1 MTSLLDS
8 MLIALQY
15 AAIGLALFIV
25 SYASNM
31 CFSIYYNIKVLGE
44 TFNKSKLLNS
54 GFKILTFGIGTFLMT
69 VATVGIPEFANLT
82 GIELPEEYVKVFS
95 TLAIA
100 GVFIY
105 CSCKYILESF
115 GKFKK
120 ILDAGNFIHNI
131 ENDIKKEK
139 NNEVQNKEN

>member
-15 AAIGLALFIV
+15 AATGLALFII

-44 TFNKSKLLNS
+44 TFNKSKILNS
-54 GFKILTFGIGTFLMT
+54 IFKILTFGVGTFLMA

-82 GIELPEEYVKVFS
+82 GIKLPEEYVKVFS

-105 CSCKYILESF
+105 CSCKYILEAF

-120 ILDAGNFIHNI
+120 ILDKGDFIHNI
-131 ENDIKKEK
+131 EKEN
-139 NNEVQNKEN
+139 NNEIKNEQN

>member
-25 SYASNM
+25 SYTSNM

-54 GFKILTFGIGTFLMT
+54 GFKVLTFGIGTFLMT

-105 CSCKYILESF
+105 CSCKYILEAF
-115 GKFKK
+115 GKVNK
-120 ILDAGNFIHNI
+120 ILDAGNFINCI
-131 ENDIKKEK
+131 ENDVKKED
-139 NNEVQNKEN
+139 NNVVQEREN